1 MIFRKRPLIFFI
13 LFFPIVINAQ
23 TIGAGG
29 SLIYNPQ
36 TESAG
41 FGLRAM
47 IFPNKVYSIVPQF
60 SYYPSFNKVHEFN
73 IGLGL
78 EYKFWKR
85 KSYYIYVL
93 GHGGYDSWINYEES
107 PMKDAKRNNWN
118 LEGGIGISTWR
129 CLRPF
134 FEYRYNTKFMETN
147 AQLGLI
153 YVFKCNSKYNPGAN
167 YSHSKSKGGFFK
179 KKSCPAYN

>member
-1 MIFRKRPLIFFI
+1 MIFKKTTIIFSI
-13 LFFPIVINAQ
+13 LLFFASTNAQ
-23 TIGAGG
+23 IVGAGG

-36 TESAG
+36 TESVG

-47 IFPNKVYSIVPQF
+47 IFPNKMYSIVPQF

-73 IGLGL
+73 LGLAL

-85 KSYYIYVL
+85 KSYYIYLL

-118 LEGGIGISTWR
+118 LEGGIGISTWK

-134 FEYRYNTKFMETN
+134 LEYRYNAKFMETN
-147 AQLGLI
+147 LQLGLL
-153 YVFKCNSKYNPGAN
+153 YVFNCSSKSNPGAD
-167 YSHSKSKGGFFK
+167 YSSKSKSGLFK
-179 KKSCPAYN
+179 KKKCPAYN